1 MLDQE
6 DDNGHAAHEAGHV
19 QWGKTRLSLRFL
31 GGAVLEQQL
40 DHLDPVLLAGDVQG
54 REAVEGAAVGVGLAV
69 EQQLSHAH
77 VAAVCSHVQGGQV
90 VYRHLGRTRDAETR
104 GKHVSHKF

>member
-1 MLDQE
+1 MYKYILILVY
-6 DDNGHAAHEAGHV
+6 NLNFHN
-19 QWGKTRLSLRFL
+19 KISFL
-31 GGAVLEQQL
+31 N
-40 DHLDPVLLAGDVQG
+40 LDPILLAGDVQG

-69 EQQLSHAH
+69 EQQLCHAH

-104 GKHVSHKF
+104 GKQVSHKF